1 MAADALPVPGWPTR
15 ARLLAA
21 DLVTFDAS
29 RLGWVL
35 AVRAVLGLSVP
46 LLLGYA
52 LDQPH
57 FVWIGLGAYLL
68 TIGDCTDDGDRA
80 QPLRILTGAML
91 GSLALGTGVLAGGS
105 LVTAVAGMLVWGI
118 LAGMMGIYGNAFATM
133 SLPIVWA
140 YVELGLPATDHT
152 IATAV
157 LMSGLFGLGGL
168 SALLLALTLRFGGAF
183 APVQMQT
190 ATCYREIASYLE
202 ESRPKSFESPETRVR
217 GAIVEARR
225 RAVQGR
231 QGATGTSRTN

>member
-1 MAADALPVPGWPTR
+1 MAADGPHAPGWQMR

-21 DLVTFDAS
+21 DLIAFDAR

-35 AVRAVLGLSVP
+35 ALRAILGLALP
-46 LLLGYA
+46 LLTGHA

-57 FVWIGLGAYLL
+57 FVWIGFGAYLL

-105 LVTAVAGMLVWGI
+105 LVTAVAGMLVWDI
-118 LAGMMGIYGNAFATM
+118 LAGMMGIYGNAFATI

-152 IATAV
+152 IATA
-157 LMSGLFGLGGL
+157 LLTSGVWVGWAVGIAACANTALWQRLRAGSDANGDLLPRDRQLSGGKP
-168 SALLLALTLRFGGAF
+168 AQEF
-183 APVQMQT
+183 
-190 ATCYREIASYLE
+190 
-202 ESRPKSFESPETRVR
+202 RV
-217 GAIVEARR
+217 A
-225 RAVQGR
+225 
-231 QGATGTSRTN
+231 